1 MNKIIRMIL
10 VLIIVATS
18 ISTTVFATETSDTN
32 SDRTT
37 SEKKQTV
44 SPSTEDKSTRTSDV
58 GLQIDNENKYENME
72 KSYHDGYVPTIKD
85 NKVYLVLPLVGKTH
99 NDTVNISV
107 DLGEAENSPFVFGNY
122 NQTITNENL
131 YLFQVIIPLESSAIN
146 GTYPIMITA
155 EYLSVNGEKITQ
167 NYTLYVTITTGI
179 APVDPNATP
188 EDTTPADT
196 TSEKEAA
203 ECPDLYISECII
215 APSSIGGN
223 EEFDVIVTINNI
235 GNLKARNI
243 KIIYG
248 ETGSL
253 DIVPASAINVI
264 NIDNISNSKTTKAA
278 FKMKTTENITNGI
291 HFFPIQVDY
300 VDYYGGVYTFTQ
312 QFTINVIRTAQIDYD
327 ALAIPEEAESGT
339 TLELP
344 VNIFNVGK
352 SILKNVKI
360 SLEGDGLTP
369 ISSVYLGDIDVG
381 LTGNGTL
388 SVFVG
393 TLENGNY
400 GNIQGTYIIS
410 YDDEAGEMKSIT
422 NDFTFEITEP
432 TSETSDTTAEEDVAV
447 KQPDVQWWVSLL
459 IGLAIIAI
467 IVSFIVT
474 GRIIKA
480 NKMQH

>member
-1 MNKIIRMIL
+1 MNKIIKFIFVLL
-10 VLIIVATS
+10 VVVTS
-18 ISTTVFATETSDTN
+18 VSTTVFATETTDTN
-32 SDRTT
+32 SDKTP
-37 SEKKQTV
+37 SEQTQTV
-44 SPSTEDKSTRTSDV
+44 SPSTEDTTTPTSDV

-85 NKVYLVLPLVGKTH
+85 NNVYLLLPLVGKTY
-99 NDTVNISV
+99 NNTVNISV
-107 DLGEAENSPFVFGNY
+107 DLGQAENSPFVFGNY

-131 YLFQVIIPLESSAIN
+131 YLFQVVIPLKSSAIN
-146 GTYPIMITA
+146 GTYPIMLNA
-155 EYLSVNGEKITQ
+155 EYININGEKITQ

-179 APVDPNATP
+179 TPVDPNATP
-188 EDTTPADT
+188 EDTAP
-196 TSEKEAA
+196 EKEAA

-223 EEFDVIVTINNI
+223 EEFDVTVTINNI

-243 KIIYG
+243 KLTYG
-248 ETGSL
+248 ETGNL
-253 DIVPASAINVI
+253 DIVPVSAINVM
-264 NIDNISNSKTTKAA
+264 NIDNISNSETNKIT
-278 FKMKTTENITNGI
+278 FKMKTTENITGGI
-291 HFFPIQVDY
+291 HSFPIQVDY

-312 QFTINVIRTAQIDYD
+312 QFTINITRTTQIDYD
-327 ALAIPEEAESGT
+327 ALAIPKQTESGT

-344 VNIFNVGK
+344 VNIFNIGK

-400 GNIQGTYIIS
+400 GNTVGTYTIS
-410 YDDEAGEMKSIT
+410 YDDETGETQSIT
-422 NDFTFEITEP
+422 NDFTFKITEP
-432 TSETSDTTAEEDVAV
+432 KSETTDATTEEVVPV

-467 IVSFIVT
+467 IVSFIIT

-480 NKMQH
+480 NKMRH